1 MAQPRAAPD
10 WIREGP
16 NGAGE
21 RRWLASPCRCV
32 PGNARAGWDE
42 AEYRPMFEEALRL
55 RRAPRMAWLWRLLAL
70 FASKKRR
77 EEFKRFSGVVLLQR
91 QS

>member
-1 MAQPRAAPD
+1 
-10 WIREGP
+10 
-16 NGAGE
+16 
-21 RRWLASPCRCV
+21 
-32 PGNARAGWDE
+32 
-42 AEYRPMFEEALRL
+42 MFEEALRL